1 LWRARLIEADLTR
14 ADLDTAKLKGA
25 DLRRAV
31 LAETRLTNADLREA
45 DLAEA
50 VLTGA
55 NLTGANL
62 TGADLHGAN
71 LREAVLREAH
81 LHAADLR
88 RANLRQA
95 DASHADLSGAQLYRA
110 NLNRV
115 QLSGANLA
123 GADLYRAYVRADLS
137 GADLRGADLRRAVL
151 IDTDMHGVH
160 LTGARVHG
168 ISAWDLKGVPADQR
182 QLVITPEGEGEVT
195 VDNLKMAQFVYLI
208 LANEEIRDVIDT
220 LTSKVVLI
228 LGRFTEERK
237 AVLDALRDEL
247 RDHDYSPIVFDFDLP
262 ADHDIT
268 ETVTLLARMA
278 RFVIADLTDPSSI
291 PQELQAFVPDV
302 AVPVQPIILQDQ
314 DPWSMFPD
322 LKKYPWMLEPYAY
335 GDLTT
340 LLVDLT
346 TRVIEPA
353 SAKREEL
360 HPSRDGK

>member
-1 LWRARLIEADLTR
+1 MANLTEVDLTGARLR
-14 ADLDTAKLKGA
+14 
-25 DLRRAV
+25 
-31 LAETRLTNADLREA
+31 
-45 DLAEA
+45 
-50 VLTGA
+50 GA

-62 TGADLHGAN
+62 SRADLRGAN
-71 LREAVLREAH
+71 LFGANLKDAVLRDAN

-95 DASHADLSGAQLYRA
+95 DASNADLSEAQLYRA

-115 QLSGANLA
+115 HMSGANLA
-123 GADLYRAYVRADLS
+123 GADLYRAYVRADLT

-151 IDTDMHGVH
+151 IDTDIQGAH

-182 QLVITPEGEGEVT
+182 QLMITPEGEGKVT

-228 LGRFTEERK
+228 LGRFTEERM

-247 RDHDYSPIVFDFDLP
+247 RNLDYSPIVFDFDLP

-268 ETVTLLARMA
+268 ETVALLARMA
-278 RFVIADLTDPSSI
+278 RFVIADLTDPRSI
-291 PQELQAFVPDV
+291 PRSCKLSCQ
-302 AVPVQPIILQDQ
+302 
-314 DPWSMFPD
+314 
-322 LKKYPWMLEPYAY
+322 
-335 GDLTT
+335 T
-340 LLVDLT
+340 
-346 TRVIEPA
+346 
-353 SAKREEL
+353 
-360 HPSRDGK
+360 